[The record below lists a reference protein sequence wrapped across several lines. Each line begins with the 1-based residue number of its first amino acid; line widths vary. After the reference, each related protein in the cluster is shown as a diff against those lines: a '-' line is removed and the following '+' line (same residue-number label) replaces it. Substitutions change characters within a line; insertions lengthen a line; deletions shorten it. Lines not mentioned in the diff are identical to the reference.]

1 MVERNA
7 WRIVQVCSRVSFFCA
22 LPSRPLLPSHARAD
36 STSLG
41 AHFLPP
47 LPPAAHLHRAIKEAY
62 DLGQLKLDDL
72 WASPSCEAFWKGLVE
87 SPHPSVRTL
96 AERVKGDLH
105 VRECSEA
112 EAATATNTLQME
124 LKPRVLD
131 PTVLLEG
138 GKTARL
144 TELDEDYARKVDHYR
159 KSKKGRRTFVL
170 E

>member
-1 MVERNA
+1 MF
-7 WRIVQVCSRVSFFCA
+7 STCA
-22 LPSRPLLPSHARAD
+22 LTPAPSH
-36 STSLG
+36 SLSPHSL
-41 AHFLPP
+41 AV
-47 LPPAAHLHRAIKEAY
+47 HLNRAIKEAY
-62 DLGQLKLDDL
+62 DLGQLELDDL
-72 WASPSCEAFWKGLVE
+72 WASPSCEAFWQGIVE

-144 TELDEDYARKVDHYR
+144 TELDLDYARKVDDYR
-159 KSKKGRRTFVL
+159 NSKKGRRTFVL

>member
-1 MVERNA
+1 MAHCTSLQQSEPCFRA
-7 WRIVQVCSRVSFFCA
+7 IFA
-22 LPSRPLLPSHARAD
+22 APLLFRALTSAPSALTLSHLAPAR
-36 STSLG
+36 
-41 AHFLPP
+41 
-47 LPPAAHLHRAIKEAY
+47 LHRAIKEAY

-72 WASPSCEAFWKGLVE
+72 WASPSCEAFWQDLVE

-96 AERVKGDLH
+96 AERVKADLH
-105 VRECSEA
+105 VRECSEAEA

-138 GKTARL
+138 GKTAKL
-144 TELDEDYARKVDHYR
+144 TDLDEDYAKKVDLYR